1 MRSGGF
7 KKNKAELV
15 LREMAYVPCG
25 HGGLSFLLFGPP
37 PAGAEGAC
45 EGGCAPWRGPL
56 CTPPVYPQSFPIT
69 ADWRGLR
76 GFCSGSFLAPLGD
89 LPARRAMPACT
100 FALNERSAKV
110 PHYANVRLRAE
121 WGSLAVTQATH
132 SSQSCFSGKE
142 RGSAGGGVIKN
153 RSRHVGEVR
162 A

>member
-1 MRSGGF
+1 MKGAAPPGEAPSALPPFTPLGF
-7 KKNKAELV
+7 
-15 LREMAYVPCG
+15 
-25 HGGLSFLLFGPP
+25 
-37 PAGAEGAC
+37 PA
-45 EGGCAPWRGPL
+45 
-56 CTPPVYPQSFPIT
+56 S